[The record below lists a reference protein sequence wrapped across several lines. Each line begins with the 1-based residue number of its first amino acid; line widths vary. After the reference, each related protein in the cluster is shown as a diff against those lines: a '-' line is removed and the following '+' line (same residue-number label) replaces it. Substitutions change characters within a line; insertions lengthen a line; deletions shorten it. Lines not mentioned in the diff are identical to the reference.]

1 MLDFIQNFGLNAI
14 VQFEKD
20 DIDFLFEYFVNFKEY
35 WLETSKPC
43 SLWAAAS
50 EASRRVGG
58 CPKEAHPQMFVPLH
72 EFKAII
78 SFSMPSMPPKL
89 NVAYERPT

>member
-1 MLDFIQNFGLNAI
+1 MLDFIQNVRFNAI
-14 VQFEKD
+14 VQFDKK
-20 DIDFLFEYFVNFKEY
+20 DIDFLFEYLVNFAKN

-50 EASRRVGG
+50 EASWRVGG
-58 CPKEAHPQMFVPLH
+58 CPKKAHPQMFVPLY
-72 EFKAII
+72 EFKAQI